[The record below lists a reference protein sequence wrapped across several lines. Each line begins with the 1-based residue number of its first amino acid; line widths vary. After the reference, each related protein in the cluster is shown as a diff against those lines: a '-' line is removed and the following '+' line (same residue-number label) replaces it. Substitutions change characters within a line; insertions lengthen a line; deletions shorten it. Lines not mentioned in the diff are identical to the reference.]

1 MDPNEKLQ
9 NGEVQF
15 RQFTDKFNALFDSI
29 PDTIA
34 LISPEFKILWANE
47 SATNRLNSFPNGA
60 KSFVCHNLWEESSAS
75 CDSCPVAECF
85 RTGFPT
91 AKTITTNDGKVIE
104 LRTIPLKE
112 NDRILNVIE
121 VGRDITEHRKL
132 EAQFLHAQKMESIGI
147 FAGGIAH
154 DFNNILTAIL
164 GYGQLALT
172 QAAAGTQTHYCIEQ
186 ILTAAHRAS
195 NLTKDLLMF
204 SRKQPSEHQVIDI
217 NAIIDKLEPFL
228 KCILYENITY
238 KPVLK
243 EGQLPVR
250 ANSHQIEQILVNL
263 STNARDAM
271 PDGGTLTISTK
282 TATMGDDHIKVY
294 GYGKPGDYAILEISD
309 SGTGM
314 DEETRQRIFEPFF
327 TTKDAGKGTGLGL
340 AVVYAIIKE
349 HNGFIDVCSQPS
361 MGTTF
366 TIYLPHYE
374 SSLIEDRTMRM
385 ASAIARGTET
395 ILLAEDNDLARNMSE
410 TVLKEAGYRV
420 ISAVDGEDAIR
431 KFTEQGEDVDLLIFD
446 LIMPNMNGIDA
457 FNEIRKIR
465 PDVKIIFA
473 SGYAHAIGQQK
484 TLHVDERPFL
494 FKPTTPEE
502 LLRKV
507 RSVFDGTVS

>member
-1 MDPNEKLQ
+1 MNPIEQLQ

-15 RQFTDKFNALFDSI
+15 SQLTERFNALFDSI

-34 LISPEFKILWANE
+34 LISPELKILWANE
-47 SATNRLNSFPNGA
+47 SATTRLNSTQKEAN
-60 KSFVCHNLWEESSAS
+60 SFICHNLWEESSAS
-75 CDSCPVAECF
+75 CDSCPVAQCF
-85 RTGFPT
+85 RTGVPT

-104 LRTIPLKE
+104 LRAIPIKG
-112 NDRILNVIE
+112 NGSILNVIE
-121 VGRDITEHRKL
+121 FGRDITEHRKL

-172 QAAAGTQTHYCIEQ
+172 QATAGAQIHHCIEQ

-204 SRKQPSEHQVIDI
+204 SRKQPSEHQVIDL
-217 NAIIDKLEPFL
+217 NTVIDKLEPFL

-238 KPVLK
+238 KPILHK
-243 EGQLPVR
+243 EKLPVR
-250 ANSHQIEQILVNL
+250 ANAHQIEQILVNL
-263 STNARDAM
+263 ATNARDAM
-271 PDGGTLTISTK
+271 PDGGALTICTK
-282 TATMGDDHIKVY
+282 AARMDDEHMKVY
-294 GYGKPGDYAILEISD
+294 GYGKPGSYAIFEISD

-349 HNGFIDVCSQPS
+349 HNGFIDVSSQPG

-374 SSLIEDRTMRM
+374 FSSVEDRTKHMTSIIGKGR
-385 ASAIARGTET
+385 ET
-395 ILLAEDNDLARNMSE
+395 ILLAEDNDIVRNMSE
-410 TVLKEAGYRV
+410 TVLREAGYRV
-420 ISAVDGEDAIR
+420 ITAVDGEDAIK
-431 KFTEQGEDVDLLIFD
+431 KFTEQGEGVDLLIFD
-446 LIMPNMNGIDA
+446 LIMPNMNGIEA
-457 FNEIRKIR
+457 FNEIKKAS

-507 RSVFDGTVS
+507 RSVFDGTP

>member
-1 MDPNEKLQ
+1 MNPLEKLQ

-15 RQFTDKFNALFDSI
+15 RQLTDRFDALFNSI

-34 LISPEFKILWANE
+34 LISPELKILWANA
-47 SATNRLNSFPNGA
+47 SATNRLNSTQDALSN
-60 KSFVCHNLWEESSAS
+60 FVCHNLWEESSAS
-75 CDSCPVAECF
+75 CNSCPVAECF
-85 RTGFPT
+85 RTGVPA

-104 LRTIPLKE
+104 LRTIPITE
-112 NDRILNVIE
+112 NGRILNVIE

-172 QAAAGTQTHYCIEQ
+172 QSPSGTQIHYCIEQ

-217 NAIIDKLEPFL
+217 NSLIDKLEPFL
-228 KCILYENITY
+228 KCILYESITY
-238 KPVLK
+238 KPVLQDGK
-243 EGQLPVR
+243 LPVP
-250 ANSHQIEQILVNL
+250 ANGHQIEQVLVNL
-263 STNARDAM
+263 ATNARDAM

-282 TATMGDDHIKVY
+282 AARMGDDHMKAY
-294 GYGKPGDYAILEISD
+294 GYGKPGFYAIIEISD
-309 SGTGM
+309 NGTGM
-314 DEETRQRIFEPFF
+314 DEETRHRIFEPFF

-349 HNGFIDVCSQPS
+349 HNGFIDVHSQPG

-374 SSLIEDRTMRM
+374 SSLVEDRTMSM
-385 ASAIARGTET
+385 TSAIGRGTET
-395 ILLAEDNDLARNMSE
+395 ILLAEDNDIVRNMSE
-410 TVLKEAGYRV
+410 TVLREAGYRV
-420 ISAVDGEDAIR
+420 ITAVDGEDAIK
-431 KFTEQGEDVDLLIFD
+431 KFTEQSEPVDLLIFD
-446 LIMPNMNGIDA
+446 LIMPNMNGIEA
-457 FNEIRKIR
+457 FNAIKKIR
-465 PDVKIIFA
+465 PDVKVIFA

-507 RSVFDGTVS
+507 RTVFDGTPA